1 MSRYQPTNQSLRDP
15 RFAPPS
21 TNQSLRDPRFAPQ
34 SMYQFAYPPYL
45 QQQQQAY
52 GGYPQNRGYPAFEGY
67 PQSFG
72 EFKPANNVDPWFN
85 QYGHQSSNVKR
96 EAIPPD
102 NSYIEF
108 LKKIKCSWN
117 GKAWMLDGKKIV
129 ISSLDN
135 LMRASILEKGNF
147 TEFLKMDETKATL
160 FVKNERAPAAV
171 VQAEV
176 VKDEVIQT
184 EAIIEAKESVKES
197 PKESPKESVKESAE
211 VVLVSESNKK
221 RKVEEEVPKISKSF
235 FKVMPNTLPFD
246 PASSNDLMFQC
257 VYIHNND
264 GTVHQVGLDYLVKM
278 YKEQYDNKGS
288 LSSS

>member
-1 MSRYQPTNQSLRDP
+1 MSRYQPSNQSLRDP

-21 TNQSLRDPRFAPQ
+21 
-34 SMYQFAYPPYL
+34 MYQFAYPPYL
-45 QQQQQAY
+45 QQQQAY

-72 EFKPANNVDPWFN
+72 EFKPANNVDPWLN
-85 QYGHQSSNVKR
+85 QYGQQSSNVKH
-96 EAIPPD
+96 EAIAPN

-160 FVKNERAPAAV
+160 FVKNERAPAAAV

-176 VKDEVIQT
+176 VKDEVIQA
-184 EAIIEAKESVKES
+184 EAIIEAKESA
-197 PKESPKESVKESAE
+197 KESVKESVKESDE

-221 RKVEEEVPKISKSF
+221 RKLEEEVPKISKSF
-235 FKVMPNTLPFD
+235 FKVMPNTSPFD
-246 PASSNDLMFQC
+246 PASSNDLLFQC
-257 VYIHNND
+257 LYIHNND
-264 GTVHQVGLDYLVKM
+264 GTIHQVGLDYLIKM

-288 LSSS
+288 LSSSSPSSSL

>member
-1 MSRYQPTNQSLRDP
+1 
-15 RFAPPS
+15 
-21 TNQSLRDPRFAPQ
+21 
-34 SMYQFAYPPYL
+34 MYPFAYPSYL

-117 GKAWMLDGKKIV
+117 GKTWMLDGKKIV
-129 ISSLDN
+129 LSSLDN

-160 FVKNERAPAAV
+160 FVKNERASAAV

-176 VKDEVIQT
+176 VKDEVIQA

-197 PKESPKESVKESAE
+197 VKESPKESAKESVKESPKESAE

-246 PASSNDLMFQC
+246 PASSNDLLFQC

-264 GTVHQVGLDYLVKM
+264 GTVHQVGLDYLVIM

>member
-15 RFAPPS
+15 RFAPP
-21 TNQSLRDPRFAPQ
+21 P
-34 SMYQFAYPPYL
+34 MYPFAYPSYL

-96 EAIPPD
+96 EAIAPD

-171 VQAEV
+171 VQAE
-176 VKDEVIQT
+176 
-184 EAIIEAKESVKES
+184 AIIETKESAKESAKESPKESAKESVKES
-197 PKESPKESVKESAE
+197 PKESPKESDE
-211 VVLVSESNKK
+211 VMLVSESNKK

-264 GTVHQVGLDYLVKM
+264 GTVHQVGFDYLVKM